1 MNKAVLAGVLA
12 FGLLGPVVLGWV
24 FTLLIVGVVG
34 GGALV
39 LESKKGKELTRYVG
53 R

>member
-1 MNKAVLAGVLA
+1 MNKAVLASVLA

-24 FTLLIVGVVG
+24 FTLLIVAVVS

-39 LESKKGKELTRYVG
+39 VEAGKRKELARKYE
-53 R
+53 